1 MRKSGWNRIGIF
13 EARVLKDLKQFTS
26 SVDNFKFIRQATDS
40 ITESKP
46 LETSTSSV
54 VSGEGKG
61 KHMER
66 PPVPTACIPFI
77 GKLASFCCQKTWC
90 LIVYVG
96 VYLSQLHR
104 LGRLPD
110 LIDPTAPHQPVGI
123 NPQANTF
130 DPLYQPDVFSSLAP
144 LPDAMNLEP
153 LINVNKQRRIA
164 EVIKSL
170 VAGQHLASR
179 VQFEVDK
186 KIFNRCLRLRA
197 LDGPTLQ
204 RVLAMY
210 SDG

>member
-1 MRKSGWNRIGIF
+1 MLRKSARIGIF

-26 SVDNFKFIRQATDS
+26 SVDNFRFIRQATDA
-40 ITESKP
+40 IAESKP
-46 LETSTSSV
+46 VETSASSV

-61 KHMER
+61 KHAER
-66 PPVPTACIPFI
+66 PQAQAACIPFI
-77 GKLASFCCQKTWC
+77 GKWTFIVGYVWS
-90 LIVYVG
+90 LIVYIG

-110 LIDPTAPHQPVGI
+110 LIDPTAPHQPVGV
-123 NPQANTF
+123 NPQTNTF
-130 DPLYQPDVFSSLAP
+130 DSLYQPDVFSSLAP
-144 LPDAMNLEP
+144 LPDAMTLEP
-153 LINVNKQRRIA
+153 LINVHKQRRIA